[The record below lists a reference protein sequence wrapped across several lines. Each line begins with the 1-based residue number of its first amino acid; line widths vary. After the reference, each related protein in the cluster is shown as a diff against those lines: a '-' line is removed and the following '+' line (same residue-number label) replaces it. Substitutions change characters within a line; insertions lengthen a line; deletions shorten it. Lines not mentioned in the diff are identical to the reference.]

1 MVMQVVDVRNIG
13 EKIKEG
19 LTWEKL
25 GDNLPAVI
33 TIGGIILILDKLV
46 GLGDK
51 LKPVTNWVKGLNEA
65 EVYETI
71 DTVGDN
77 IQLVDLAL
85 RAFKVEI
92 GKDDL
97 KKIADFLQNVGTGG
111 KYLSKLLDVVREK
124 VPKGRRIGYKKGSAY
139 KEIK

>member
-1 MVMQVVDVRNIG
+1 MCVVDVRDLG

-33 TIGGIILILDKLV
+33 TIGGIILILDRLV

-51 LKPVTNWVKGLNEA
+51 MKPVTDWVKGLNEA

-85 RAFKVEI
+85 RAFKIEI
-92 GKDDL
+92 GKEDL
-97 KKIADFLQNVGTGG
+97 KKIGDFLQNVGTGG
-111 KYLSKLLDVVREK
+111 KYLSKLLDVVK
-124 VPKGRRIGYKKGSAY
+124 GKIPKGRRLGYKKGSGY
-139 KEIK
+139 TEV